1 MLQVNIFQFQSFVM
15 KLNIWGFHESELKL
29 TTEKMLF
36 NCKLITFNLKQKFC
50 FDTKRLENTSNTSV
64 QQKKP
69 QTVNTKE
76 NVSRE
81 VHRCTDRCRPQV
93 SLKCIGM
100 SVYVCVLLCTPR
112 FVWFGGSTGAEEERC
127 HFGGI
132 WGFLHKEAHYVLIAH
147 INQQSS
153 KT

>member
-1 MLQVNIFQFQSFVM
+1 
-15 KLNIWGFHESELKL
+15 
-29 TTEKMLF
+29 MLF

-100 SVYVCVLLCTPR
+100 SVCVCVIVHTEVCVVLEVRLELKRNVVT
-112 FVWFGGSTGAEEERC
+112 
-127 HFGGI
+127 
-132 WGFLHKEAHYVLIAH
+132 LEAFEVFFIKKLIMC
-147 INQQSS
+147 
-153 KT
+153 

>member
-1 MLQVNIFQFQSFVM
+1 
-15 KLNIWGFHESELKL
+15 
-29 TTEKMLF
+29 MLF

-100 SVYVCVLLCTPR
+100 SVCVCYCAHRGLCGLEVRLELKRNVVT
-112 FVWFGGSTGAEEERC
+112 F
-127 HFGGI
+127 
-132 WGFLHKEAHYVLIAH
+132 EAFEVFFI
-147 INQQSS
+147 
-153 KT
+153 